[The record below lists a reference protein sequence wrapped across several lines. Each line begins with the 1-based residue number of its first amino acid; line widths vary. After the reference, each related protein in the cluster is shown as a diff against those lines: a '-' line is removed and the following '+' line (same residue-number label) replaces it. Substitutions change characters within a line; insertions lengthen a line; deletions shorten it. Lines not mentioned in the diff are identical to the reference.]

1 MIMQIFDEARESLV
15 TYYILP
21 LCGISYKAFGIHF
34 LDCRLTKNHKEV
46 VVTLMPLC
54 EEEYFKNVNFKC
66 EHTDNLTTFVRF
78 TIPEKFKKDVNEFA
92 KGNYSNMSSETKETI
107 YKHSGLYYNKQI
119 GDQKVTDMKLLVLSK
134 HKKLRLWLMDNM
146 QFKLC
151 DRGEFIVL
159 ENPNSIYYEQ

>member
-1 MIMQIFDEARESLV
+1 MEIFDEARESLV

-21 LCGISYKAFGIHF
+21 LCGISSKAFGIHF

-46 VVTLMPLC
+46 VVTLMPFC
-54 EEEYFKNVNFKC
+54 EEDYWKNVNFKC
-66 EHTDNLTTFVRF
+66 EHTANLTSYVRF
-78 TIPEKFKKDVNEFA
+78 TIPEKFKDSVEEFA
-92 KGNYSNMSSETKETI
+92 KGNYSKMSTGAKETI
-107 YKHSGLYYNKQI
+107 YKHSGLHYNKSV
-119 GDQKVTDMKLLVLSK
+119 GDHKVTDMKLLALSR
-134 HKKLRLWLMDNM
+134 HKNLRIWLIDNM

>member
-1 MIMQIFDEARESLV
+1 MGIFDEVRESLV
-15 TYYILP
+15 GYYILP

-78 TIPEKFKKDVNEFA
+78 TIPEKFKMDVIQFSQGA
-92 KGNYSNMSSETKETI
+92 YSSMSVEAKETI
-107 YKHSGLYYNKQI
+107 YKHSGLHYNKQI
-119 GDQKVTDMKLLVLSK
+119 GDHRVTDMKLLALSK
-134 HKKLRLWLMDNM
+134 HKSLRLWLMDNCGL
-146 QFKLC
+146 KLC
-151 DRGEFIVL
+151 DKGEFIVL
-159 ENPNSIYYEQ
+159 ENQNSIYYVDK